1 VPGFT
6 SLLHSLCD
14 IMLGLTGYAFSFA
27 SYYTHRPLFCFGAQ
41 VSNKVVLMM
50 PFSDTFHIVLVS
62 PQESLNVGSVLRAM
76 LNLEY
81 KYLHLVAPRDFD
93 PHRAR
98 ITACHAESLIP
109 SIQIHKTLSDAL
121 APMQN
126 VVGFSAQTGRNRL
139 SIESLPQWARS
150 QRFTVAKQIKTALV
164 FGPEDT
170 GLFLEDLDLCRTL
183 IAIPSGAEYSS
194 FNLAQAVLLALYSI
208 RESVLDADVGDSV
221 PSEHGSEEA
230 GQGGLASWRDFQYL
244 DSLVD
249 SVLELS
255 RFYRKG
261 TPQPI
266 PGVVKRLLRRT
277 EPSDRE
283 MGIMLGMFRRIEG
296 VLSGRVPVGERVSKK
311 VR

>member
-1 VPGFT
+1 
-6 SLLHSLCD
+6 
-14 IMLGLTGYAFSFA
+14 
-27 SYYTHRPLFCFGAQ
+27 
-41 VSNKVVLMM
+41 MM
-50 PFSDTFHIVLVS
+50 PFSETFHIVLVS

-81 KYLHLVAPRDFD
+81 KHLHLVAPRDFD
-93 PHRAR
+93 PYRAR
-98 ITACHAESLIP
+98 ITACHAESLIH

-121 APMQN
+121 GPMQN

-139 SIESLPQWARS
+139 AIESLPDWASS
-150 QRFTVAKQIKTALV
+150 QRGSVIKRTKTALV

-170 GLFLEDLDLCRTL
+170 GLLLEDLELCRTL
-183 IAIPSGAEYSS
+183 VTIPSGTEYTSY
-194 FNLAQAVLLALYSI
+194 NLAQAVLLALYSV
-208 RESVLDADVGDSV
+208 RESVTGSV
-221 PSEHGSEEA
+221 ASNDCVVESCLQDCREES
-230 GQGGLASWRDFQYL
+230 LASWRDFQYL

-277 EPSDRE
+277 EPSERE

-296 VLSGRVPVGERVSKK
+296 VLSGRVPVGERVTKK
-311 VR
+311 LG

>member
-1 VPGFT
+1 
-6 SLLHSLCD
+6 
-14 IMLGLTGYAFSFA
+14 
-27 SYYTHRPLFCFGAQ
+27 
-41 VSNKVVLMM
+41 MM
-50 PFSDTFHIVLVS
+50 PFSDLFHIVLVS
-62 PQESLNVGSVLRAM
+62 PQESLNVGSVLRVM

-81 KYLHLVAPRDFD
+81 KHLHLVAPRDFD

-109 SIQIHKTLSDAL
+109 LIQTHKTLAEAL
-121 APMQN
+121 GPMQN

-139 SIESLPQWARS
+139 AIESLPDWARCQKS
-150 QRFTVAKQIKTALV
+150 SVVKQTKTALV

-170 GLFLEDLDLCRTL
+170 GLLLEDLDLCRTL
-183 IAIPSGAEYSS
+183 ITIPSGAAYSS
-194 FNLAQAVLLALYSI
+194 YNLAQAVLLALYSI
-208 RESVLDADVGDSV
+208 RESVLGAVEDEVRIEQSLEN
-221 PSEHGSEEA
+221 SEHGA
-230 GQGGLASWRDFQYL
+230 LASWRDFQYL

-296 VLSGRVPVGERVSKK
+296 VLNGRVPVGERISKK
-311 VR
+311 LR